1 MNLRKLPIPSIGNCQ
16 EIWEKCVAIK
26 AADGM
31 TFYLNGFPCLNKW
44 DDSEEDYPK
53 GRHGYTIWTD
63 HVGGKG
69 MDVEHDQAHLVGW
82 TFYEN
87 AEEPKDPLKWEGT
100 GTVYCDGLGGEIALD
115 SLLLQEWYGKRVKV
129 TMIEEVTE

>member
-1 MNLRKLPIPSIGNCQ
+1 MTLRKLPTPTIDNCQ
-16 EIWEKCVAIK
+16 EIWEKCVAINVGI
-26 AADGM
+26 GM
-31 TFYLNGFPCLNKW
+31 MFYLNDFPRLTKW

-63 HVGGKG
+63 HARGKG

-87 AEEPKDPLKWEGT
+87 AEEPLKWEGT
-100 GTVYCDGLGGEIALD
+100 GTVYSDGLEGEIVLRT
-115 SLLLQEWYGKRVKV
+115 LLSAEWHGKTVKV